1 MPPSYLYNVLDFQKL
16 ITLYQQAL
24 LRQVVPFWL
33 KNSRDTYCGGYFD
46 LLSATGE
53 VIEGEKF
60 VAQQAQQ
67 TWAFAWLYN
76 NLDGQPAW
84 LEHARHG
91 AAFLY
96 QFAHTDKLTC
106 HGQLDRRGRP
116 VAAAT
121 DVVPDCSTAMA
132 YVQLHQAT
140 GNDEWA
146 MLAKQLALPLLQHWE
161 ETRIHQIEQIDEFR
175 QIRHLSEPVALLKM
189 LLEMQSLMEE
199 EYWKK
204 QVELLVQEVMNEFV
218 DKRTDTLREYILPEG
233 SFINT
238 PEGRRINVG
247 LTFQTA
253 SYLLDFC
260 AATNPLQTGQI
271 GNKQR
276 KLAMQVVQWCLRL
289 CAQSWD
295 ELGGGLNQF
304 IDFKQQPILFPD
316 WQQKW
321 GWVHLEAVTALLKCH
336 FYTRQSECL
345 TWFKRISDYT
355 FHHFPDPKQIGWYPV
370 VDQHGQP
377 LVNAK
382 SLPSVG
388 CYSPVRCLTEVAQLL
403 TKCEQSQPKEPV
415 RTSKIVPAFG
425 AGNV

>member
-1 MPPSYLYNVLDFQKL
+1 MLDFQKL
-16 ITLYQQAL
+16 SALYQQAL

-53 VIEGEKF
+53 VIEGDKF
-60 VAQQAQQ
+60 VTQQARQV
-67 TWAFAWLYN
+67 WAFAWLYN

-96 QFAHTDKLTC
+96 QFAHTDQLTC
-106 HGQLDRRGRP
+106 YAQLDRRGRP

-121 DVVPDCSTAMA
+121 DVIPDCSTAMA
-132 YVQLHQAT
+132 YAQLHRAT

-146 MLAKQLALPLLQHWE
+146 MLAKQLAVPLLQRWE
-161 ETRIHQIEQIDEFR
+161 ETRIQQIEQIGEFR
-175 QIRHLSEPVALLKM
+175 QIRHLSEPLALLKM
-189 LLEMQSLMEE
+189 LLEIKPLMEE
-199 EYWKK
+199 EHWKQ
-204 QVELLVQEVMNEFV
+204 QVDLLVQEVLNEFV
-218 DKRTDTLREYILPEG
+218 DKRTDTLREYVLPEG

-247 LTFQTA
+247 LTFQAA

-260 AATNPLQTGQI
+260 AEATPPQTGLI

-289 CAQSWD
+289 CTQSWD

-304 IDFKQQPILFPD
+304 IDFKQQPILFTD

-321 GWVHLEAVTALLKCH
+321 GWIHLEALSALLKCY
-336 FYTRQSECL
+336 FYTHQSDCL

-355 FHHFPDPKQIGWYPV
+355 FRHFPDPEQTGWHLV
-370 VDQHGQP
+370 IDQHGQP
-377 LVNAK
+377 LINAK

-388 CYSPVRCLTEVAQLL
+388 CYSTVRCLTEVAQLL
-403 TKCEQSQPKEPV
+403 TKCEQTRPKAAV
-415 RTSKIVPAFG
+415 RTPKIIPG
-425 AGNV
+425 

>member
-1 MPPSYLYNVLDFQKL
+1 VLDFQKL
-16 ITLYQQAL
+16 TALYQQAL

-33 KNSRDTYCGGYFD
+33 KNSRDMYCGGYFD

-53 VIEGEKF
+53 VIEGDKF
-60 VAQQAQQ
+60 VTHQAQQ

-76 NLDGQPAW
+76 NMDGQSAW
-84 LEHARHG
+84 LEHAQHG

-96 QFAHTDKLTC
+96 QFARTDTLSC
-106 HGQLDRRGRP
+106 HAQLDRRGRP

-121 DVVPDCSTAMA
+121 NVIPDCSTAMA
-132 YVQLHQAT
+132 YAQLHQAT

-146 MLAKQLALPLLQHWE
+146 MLAKQIALPLLQRWE
-161 ETRIHQIEQIDEFR
+161 ENRIHQIEQIDAFR

-189 LLEMQSLMEE
+189 LLDMQPLMDED
-199 EYWKK
+199 YWK
-204 QVELLVQEVMNEFV
+204 QRIELLVQEILNEFV
-218 DKRTDTLREYILPEG
+218 DKRTDILREYILPEG

-260 AATNPLQTGQI
+260 AETTPSQTGQI
-271 GNKQR
+271 GNKHR

-304 IDFKQQPILFPD
+304 IDFKQQPVLFPE

-321 GWVHLEAVTALLKCH
+321 GWVHAEALVALLKCY
-336 FYTRQSECL
+336 FYTRQPECL
-345 TWFKRISDYT
+345 TWFKRVSDYT
-355 FHHFPDPKQIGWYPV
+355 FQRFPDPKQTGWHLV
-370 VDQHGQP
+370 IDQHGQP

-382 SLPSVG
+382 SIPSVG
-388 CYSPVRCLTEVAQLL
+388 CYSSIRCLTEVSQLL
-403 TKCEQSQPKEPV
+403 TKCEQSQSKAPV
-415 RTSKIVPAFG
+415 RSSKSLPAFG
-425 AGNV
+425 TGSV

>member
-1 MPPSYLYNVLDFQKL
+1 MLDFQKL
-16 ITLYQQAL
+16 SALYQQAL

-33 KNSRDTYCGGYFD
+33 KNGRDKHCGGYFD
-46 LLSATGE
+46 LLSTTGD
-53 VIEGEKF
+53 VIEGDKF

-76 NLDGQPAW
+76 NLDGQSAW

-91 AAFLY
+91 AAFLN
-96 QFAHTDKLTC
+96 QFAHTDTLTC
-106 HGQLDRRGRP
+106 HAQLDRRGRP
-116 VAAAT
+116 VVAAT
-121 DVVPDCSTAMA
+121 NVTPDCSTAMA
-132 YVQLHQAT
+132 YAQLHQAT
-140 GNDEWA
+140 GDDEWA
-146 MLAKQLALPLLQHWE
+146 MLAKQLAVPLLQRWK
-161 ETRIHQIEQIDEFR
+161 ETRLQQIEQLDAFR

-189 LLEMQSLMEE
+189 LLEMQPLMEE
-199 EYWKK
+199 EYWK
-204 QVELLVQEVMNEFV
+204 QNVELLVQEILNEFV

-260 AATNPLQTGQI
+260 AEATPTRPGLI

-276 KLAMQVVQWCLRL
+276 KLAMQIVQWCLRL
-289 CAQSWD
+289 CTQSWD

-304 IDFKQQPILFPD
+304 TDFKQQPILFPD

-321 GWVHLEAVTALLKCH
+321 SWVHMEALAALLKCY

-355 FHHFPDPKQIGWYPV
+355 FHHFPDPKQTGWHLV
-370 VDQHGQP
+370 IDQHGQP

-382 SLPSVG
+382 SIPSIG
-388 CYSPVRCLTEVAQLL
+388 CYSTIRCLTEVAQLL
-403 TKCEQSQPKEPV
+403 TRCEQAQPQAPV
-415 RTSKIVPAFG
+415 RSSKIVPAFG
-425 AGNV
+425 TGSV